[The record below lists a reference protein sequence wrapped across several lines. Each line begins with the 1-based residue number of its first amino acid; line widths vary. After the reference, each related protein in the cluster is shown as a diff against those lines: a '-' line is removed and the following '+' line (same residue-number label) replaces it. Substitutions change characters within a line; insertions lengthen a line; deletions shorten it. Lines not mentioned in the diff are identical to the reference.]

1 MCIVQILSF
10 ILNIF
15 CTLLV
20 GKHTNSKVFIS
31 KVVEI
36 QFFHSEKKHNGQ
48 AFHPVLVISGW
59 KEFSWLPLWPSPQ
72 GEKTKKASHH
82 LSSQV
87 LVICCSLNHFSPG
100 GNPRNICT
108 ELSEAIIL
116 SSPPARAES

>member
-36 QFFHSEKKHNGQ
+36 QFFHSEKKLSTQFWSSVVRRNSLGYL
-48 AFHPVLVISGW
+48 FGLLP
-59 KEFSWLPLWPSPQ
+59 KERKQRKL
-72 GEKTKKASHH
+72 H

-87 LVICCSLNHFSPG
+87 SVICCSLNHFSPG